1 MRAIARLLVV
11 GMVALAVTAFAA
23 EEEEG
28 TAGST
33 APEESRYDDTRR
45 FYLVV
50 ESGQAFQMDHD
61 FAGDARIDDGT
72 ASNILGGAGGY
83 NFTRHWGFE
92 IQGHGTEPDVR
103 SQSHGKLIELSNIT
117 IIPAVRFRYPVLGN
131 RLVPYLT
138 AGVGW
143 SMSDIND
150 TADLHIK
157 ESMDE
162 QALAGSLGVGFDY
175 FVSPNVAFGLSAQN
189 FIYGKADTEVIV
201 RDQANRIIEHSR
213 GEVNLTSVAVMGHVR
228 MLFGEPYSPEEGG
241 WRDFK
246 RLFFARSGPFDTDDV
261 RFYLYSLAGHTFIF
275 DKSFGNGVEIK
286 APGDFNA
293 TLGGGIG
300 INVSRHW
307 GFEIDMLNSD
317 PELDGGGV
325 GKFLELSNF
334 TVVPTVR
341 YRYGFFDRRLV
352 LSAKAGVGAAFYRP
366 NDLRETADVFQVNG
380 AVQTPIVHLDDT
392 SVAGMV
398 SVGFEY
404 FLNHNISLGIQVPYF
419 IYPDVDNVVQR
430 REQNPPPPP
439 VHSTMNQ
446 SGVGAMFMI
455 RVYVP

>member
-11 GMVALAVTAFAA
+11 GMAALAVTAFAA
-23 EEEEG
+23 DEEESAAAASAE
-28 TAGST
+28 
-33 APEESRYDDTRR
+33 RRFDDTRR
-45 FYLVV
+45 FYLYVGG
-50 ESGQAFQMDHD
+50 GQAFQMDHD
-61 FAGDARIDDGT
+61 FAGDSRLDDGT
-72 ASNILGGAGGY
+72 ANFILGGGGGY

-92 IQGHGTEPDVR
+92 IQGHGTEPEVR
-103 SQSHGKLIELSNIT
+103 SQTRGKIDELSNIT
-117 IIPAVRFRYPVLGN
+117 IIPAVRFRWPLLGN
-131 RLVPYLT
+131 RLVPYVT
-138 AGVGW
+138 GGVGW
-143 SMSDIND
+143 SMSDVND
-150 TADLHIK
+150 TSDLK
-157 ESMDE
+157 VKVDMDE
-162 QALAGSLGVGFDY
+162 QGLAGSIGVGMEY

-201 RDQANRIIEHSR
+201 RDQANRIVEHSR

-228 MLFGEPYSPEEGG
+228 MFFGEQYSAEEGG

-246 RLFFARSGPFDTDDV
+246 RLFFARTGPFDTDDV
-261 RFYLYSLAGHTFIF
+261 RFYLYSLTGHTFLL
-275 DKSFGNGVEIK
+275 DTDFGNGVEMG

-307 GFEIDMLNSD
+307 GFEIDLLNSD
-317 PELDGGGV
+317 PELDGGAI

-334 TVVPTVR
+334 TVMPTVR
-341 YRYGFFDRRLV
+341 YRYGFLDRRLV
-352 LSAKAGVGAAFYRP
+352 LSAKAGVGAAFYRL
-366 NDLRETADVFQVNG
+366 NDARETADVFRVNR
-380 AVQTPIVHLDDT
+380 AVQTPIVEMDDT

-419 IYPDVDNVVQR
+419 IYPDVDTVVQR

-439 VHSTMNQ
+439 VHSSVNQ
-446 SGVGAMFMI
+446 SGVGVMLLI